1 MPTNKNAF
9 LRIKIL
15 DGLLSESVVRRYTMN
30 DLTRLCNEQLEISG
44 ERQVGRRCLEKDIEF
59 IQQQFGLIERER
71 SGKSTIL
78 RYTNQTDSIF
88 NQGISTSEK
97 KLLQAVSRIVG
108 QMDGVEG
115 FEFLDRLKE
124 SFDNTNQP
132 LIIFDR
138 NEDLKNR
145 DLLPKLINFIENKKT
160 IKFEY
165 HPIHNKK
172 SNIIELYPQLLK
184 QYNAR
189 WFLFGLA
196 MDKKKI
202 LTFSLEQLDN
212 VKESSKKYE
221 SSKIDWNEYFDDM
234 IGVTR
239 KDGETPQEIIFWA
252 SKREC
257 AYLEGKP
264 IHSSQK
270 LLKKSRT
277 AELQKKYSVPEDDGK
292 FFAIKCIVNFELKR
306 EMASKFGERL
316 VLEPESLR
324 NEIIDDVKKMM
335 DRYGKL
341 SLKASEIV

>member
-1 MPTNKNAF
+1 M
-9 LRIKIL
+9 RIKIL

-44 ERQVGRRCLEKDIEF
+44 ERHVGRRCLEKDIEF
-59 IQQQFGLIERER
+59 IQQQFKLIERER
-71 SGKSTIL
+71 SGKSTII

-88 NQGISTSEK
+88 NQGISTSER
-97 KLLQAVSRIVG
+97 KLLQAVLRIVG

-124 SFDNTNQP
+124 THDITNQP

-165 HPIHNKK
+165 HPIHSKK
-172 SNIIELYPQLLK
+172 SNVIELYPQLLK

-202 LTFSLEQLDN
+202 LTFSLEQIENIQDSL
-212 VKESSKKYE
+212 KKYE
-221 SSKIDWNEYFDDM
+221 QCNIDWNDYFDDM
-234 IGVTR
+234 IGVSK
-239 KDGETPQEIIFWA
+239 KDNEKPQEIIFWA

-257 AYLEGKP
+257 TYLEGKP

-277 AELQKKYSVPEDDGK
+277 AELQKNYSVPEDDGK
-292 FFAIKCIVNFELKR
+292 FFTIKCIVNFELKR

-324 NEIIDDVKKMM
+324 NEIYGDIKKMM
-335 DRYGKL
+335 NRYG
-341 SLKASEIV
+341 EIIRKKT

>member
-1 MPTNKNAF
+1 
-9 LRIKIL
+9 
-15 DGLLSESVVRRYTMN
+15 
-30 DLTRLCNEQLEISG
+30 
-44 ERQVGRRCLEKDIEF
+44 
-59 IQQQFGLIERER
+59 
-71 SGKSTIL
+71 
-78 RYTNQTDSIF
+78 
-88 NQGISTSEK
+88 
-97 KLLQAVSRIVG
+97 
-108 QMDGVEG
+108 MDGIEG

-145 DLLPKLINFIENKKT
+145 NLLPKLINFIENKKT

-172 SNIIELYPQLLK
+172 SNVVELYPQLLK

-202 LTFSLEQLDN
+202 LTFSLEQIEN
-212 VKESSKKYE
+212 VQNSSKKFE
-221 SSKIDWNEYFDDM
+221 PCTIDWNEYFDDM

-277 AELQKKYSVPEDDGK
+277 AELQKNYSVPEDDGK
-292 FFAIKCIVNFELKR
+292 FFSIKCIVNFELKR
-306 EMASKFGERL
+306 EMASKFGERI
-316 VLEPESLR
+316 VLEPPSLR
-324 NEIIDDVKKMM
+324 KEIINDVNTMLNRYRMITSKKP
-335 DRYGKL
+335 R
-341 SLKASEIV
+341 SV

>member
-15 DGLLSESVVRRYTMN
+15 DELLSESIVRRYTMN
-30 DLTRLCNEQLEISG
+30 DLTRLCNEQLEVFG
-44 ERQVGRRCLEKDIEF
+44 EHHVGRRCLEKDIEF
-59 IQQQFGLIERER
+59 IQQQFKLIERER
-71 SGKSTIL
+71 SGKNTII
-78 RYTNQTDSIF
+78 RYANRTDSIF
-88 NQGISTSEK
+88 NQGVSTSER

-108 QMDGVEG
+108 QMDGIEG

-145 DLLPKLINFIENKKT
+145 DLLPKLINFIENRKT

-172 SNIIELYPQLLK
+172 SNVIELYPQLLK

-202 LTFSLEQLDN
+202 LTFSLEQIENIQD
-212 VKESSKKYE
+212 SPKKYE
-221 SSKIDWNEYFDDM
+221 QCNIDWNDYFDDM
-234 IGVTR
+234 IGVSK
-239 KDGETPQEIIFWA
+239 KDNEKPQEIIFWA

-257 AYLEGKP
+257 TYLEGKP

-277 AELQKKYSVPEDDGK
+277 AELQKNYSVPEDDGK
-292 FFAIKCIVNFELKR
+292 FFTIKCIVNFELKR

-324 NEIIDDVKKMM
+324 NEIYGDIKKMM
-335 DRYGKL
+335 NRYG
-341 SLKASEIV
+341 EIIRKKT

>member
-1 MPTNKNAF
+1 M
-9 LRIKIL
+9 RIKIL

-30 DLTRLCNEQLEISG
+30 DLTRLCNEQLEVSG
-44 ERQVGRRCLEKDIEF
+44 ERHVGRRCLEKDIEF
-59 IQQQFGLIERER
+59 IQQQFKLIERER
-71 SGKSTIL
+71 SGKSTII

-88 NQGISTSEK
+88 NQGISTSER

-115 FEFLDRLKE
+115 FEFFDRLKE
-124 SFDNTNQP
+124 TLDITNQP

-165 HPIHNKK
+165 HPIHSKK
-172 SNIIELYPQLLK
+172 SNVIELYPQLLK

-202 LTFSLEQLDN
+202 LTFSLEQIENIQD
-212 VKESSKKYE
+212 SPKKYE
-221 SSKIDWNEYFDDM
+221 QCNIDWNDYFDDM
-234 IGVTR
+234 IGVSK
-239 KDGETPQEIIFWA
+239 KDNEEPQEIIFWA

-277 AELQKKYSVPEDDGK
+277 AELQKNYSVPEDDGK
-292 FFAIKCIVNFELKR
+292 FFTIKCIVNFELKR

-335 DRYGKL
+335 DQYGKIKPL
-341 SLKASEIV
+341 H